1 MSQTNSSSRLAPW
14 QAMTMLAVG
23 IAIIFFGL
31 MALKVNARIVLAV
44 DGAIMCLMACAF
56 GISYDS
62 VQKGIKDTIASMLVA
77 MLILLSVGILIGSWM
92 ASGTIPV
99 MVYYGMQVITPALFL
114 PVACILCTLM
124 STLAGTSWGTLATVG
139 VAVCVGA
146 FFGDKISPLSDSPVI
161 TATVTDTPLM
171 EGIKHA
177 LISTGPA
184 YLISLVFFFVYGLEF
199 SGGSAAESATYVEI
213 LRTIEKSFNLN
224 PICLLPVFVVIGLI
238 AWKKPTIPTFVAG
251 IAVAAFLGMFLQDVS
266 LKNMMNYMYGGFSI
280 HTDSAF
286 VDKMLNRGGFTS
298 MLSTIGLLMTAAIF
312 GAPLRTA
319 GVADV
324 LLDYVRKFARNSRVM
339 CLHTL
344 FFMIT
349 GAYYVS
355 YPVVGSMTKDMFP
368 KYSLQRKNLMRMML
382 DTGTGLAPLVPWST
396 TGSYTASTLGV
407 ANIAFFAFAP
417 MLWLSIILSAVYALT
432 GIGMAKLEEETVEQ
446 EEGGRFNG
454 QLAKE

>member
-139 VAVCVGA
+139 VACMGVGEGLGIPVEAAAGAVSVGA

-177 LISTGPA
+177 LIPQVR
-184 YLISLVFFFVYGLEF
+184 LI
-199 SGGSAAESATYVEI
+199 
-213 LRTIEKSFNLN
+213 
-224 PICLLPVFVVIGLI
+224 
-238 AWKKPTIPTFVAG
+238 
-251 IAVAAFLGMFLQDVS
+251 
-266 LKNMMNYMYGGFSI
+266 
-280 HTDSAF
+280 
-286 VDKMLNRGGFTS
+286 
-298 MLSTIGLLMTAAIF
+298 
-312 GAPLRTA
+312 
-319 GVADV
+319 
-324 LLDYVRKFARNSRVM
+324 
-339 CLHTL
+339 
-344 FFMIT
+344 
-349 GAYYVS
+349 
-355 YPVVGSMTKDMFP
+355 
-368 KYSLQRKNLMRMML
+368 
-382 DTGTGLAPLVPWST
+382 
-396 TGSYTASTLGV
+396 
-407 ANIAFFAFAP
+407 
-417 MLWLSIILSAVYALT
+417 
-432 GIGMAKLEEETVEQ
+432 
-446 EEGGRFNG
+446 
-454 QLAKE
+454 

>member
-77 MLILLSVGILIGSWM
+77 MLILLSVGVLIGSWM

-124 STLAGTSWGTLATVG
+124 STLAGTPWGTLATVG
-139 VAVCVGA
+139 VACMGVGEGLGIPVEAAAGAVCVGA

-184 YLISLVFFFVYGLEF
+184 YLISLIFFFVYGLEF

-224 PICLLPVFVVIGLI
+224 PITLLPVFV
-238 AWKKPTIPTFVAG
+238 
-251 IAVAAFLGMFLQDVS
+251 
-266 LKNMMNYMYGGFSI
+266 
-280 HTDSAF
+280 
-286 VDKMLNRGGFTS
+286 
-298 MLSTIGLLMTAAIF
+298 
-312 GAPLRTA
+312 
-319 GVADV
+319 DV
-324 LLDYVRKFARNSRVM
+324 LLDYVRKFARNSRVMAFCVM

-368 KYSLQRKNLMRMML
+368 KYGLQRKNLMRMML

-417 MLWLSIILSAVYALT
+417 MLWLAIILSAVYALT
-432 GIGMAKLEEETVEQ
+432 GIGMAKLEEQTVEE
-446 EEGGRFNG
+446 EEGNRFNG